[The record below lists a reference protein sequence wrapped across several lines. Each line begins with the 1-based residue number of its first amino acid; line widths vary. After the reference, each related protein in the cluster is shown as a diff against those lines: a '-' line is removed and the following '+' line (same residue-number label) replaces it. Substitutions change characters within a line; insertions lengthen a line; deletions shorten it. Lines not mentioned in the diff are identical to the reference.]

1 LHLSQKGFT
10 LAELLIVVAIF
21 AILTAIAIPSISSMM
36 GTAKYKEAARGI
48 ASALQ
53 DARAR
58 AVAKNLEHR
67 VVFEVSS
74 NRYQLQQGDK
84 ASGTA
89 AGDWT
94 PVFGGWTTFQPG
106 VGMSGTTDCNNNDD
120 RTIQFNPNGTSGT
133 EYICVMD
140 GVTEKFKVGTTS
152 PATGRVTIVTP

>member
-21 AILTAIAIPSISSMM
+21 ATLTAIAIPNLSGMM

-67 VVFEVSS
+67 VKFEVSN

-106 VGMSGTTDCNNNDD
+106 VSMSGTTACDNNND
-120 RTIQFNPNGTSGT
+120 RTIQFNPNGTSRT
-133 EYICVMD
+133 ECICVME
-140 GVTEKFKVGTTS
+140 GNTVKFTIRVTS
-152 PATGRVTIVTP
+152 AATGRVTIVTP